1 MPKTKTPP
9 KKPLAY
15 QRVPVTDVVLDDEQM
30 PRNPAQRYDWI
41 ALGDR
46 AVALAR
52 LDPNKW
58 QLVDPTGA
66 TSTASN
72 ITQGVYAPLTSQ
84 RFAGWKF
91 RGRCS
96 EIVAVDEG
104 GRRAKVWI
112 KAEPE
117 ELVL

>member
-1 MPKTKTPP
+1 MPPKTKTS
-9 KKPLAY
+9 KPLAY
-15 QRVPVTDVVLDDEQM
+15 RRVPITDVVLDDEEM
-30 PRNPAQRYDWI
+30 PRNPTQRYDWT

-46 AVALAR
+46 AVALAKR
-52 LDPNKW
+52 DPNKW
-58 QLVDPTGA
+58 QLVDEEGA

-72 ITQGVYAPLTSQ
+72 ITQGVYAALLSK
-84 RFAGWKF
+84 RFSGWKF

-96 EIVAVDEG
+96 EIVAIDEG